1 MRETFMRTRFVL
13 DTEPT
18 LSDWNDFDTQ
28 VKELRRTAIA
38 DYATMLDGRE
48 RSEFTNDEYYNSQ
61 LKEYGNNFTI
71 SNRGSKYVKLINGG
85 SVWGFV
91 VKEDSD
97 KFKRGDILKA
107 ASWNAPATNKARGN
121 IFEEYTVQWTGPLY
135 L

>member
-1 MRETFMRTRFVL
+1 MRTRFVL
-13 DTEPT
+13 DTEST

-48 RSEFTNDEYYNSQ
+48 RGEFTNDEYYNSQ
-61 LKEYGNNFTI
+61 LKEYGDNFTI

-91 VKEDSD
+91 VKEDGD
-97 KFKRGDILKA
+97 KFKT
-107 ASWNAPATNKARGN
+107 W
-121 IFEEYTVQWTGPLY
+121 
-135 L
+135 

>member
-1 MRETFMRTRFVL
+1 MRTRFVL

-48 RSEFTNDEYYNSQ
+48 RGEFTNDEYYNSQ

-91 VKEDSD
+91 VKNDGD

-107 ASWNAPATNKARGN
+107 ASWSTPATNKARGN

>member
-13 DTEPT
+13 DTEST
-18 LSDWNDFDTQ
+18 LSDWNDFDAQ

-48 RSEFTNDEYYNSQ
+48 RGEFANDEYYNSQ
-61 LKEYGNNFTI
+61 LKEYGDNFTI

-91 VKEDSD
+91 VKEDGD